1 MIEMESKKKGKK
13 TFKIQ
18 SNVEEYTYFVLEGL
32 INIKGTSISDVVSYV
47 IKSWIDQ
54 NSNLLETMSLSVKN
68 WRK

>member
-1 MIEMESKKKGKK
+1 MKKEKK

-18 SNVEEYTYFVLEGL
+18 SSVEEYTFFVLEGL

-54 NSNLLETMSLSVKN
+54 NSNLLEKMGLSVKD
-68 WRK
+68 WTEI